1 MHTERLILH
10 PVEIDEAERILAR
23 EPGTQDS
30 WAQDFP
36 FDGDVIGLTMF
47 LRATAAFGD
56 QYPFGHYVV
65 VRTADGQA
73 IGGVGFK
80 GQPKNGTVEIGYG
93 LAPSARGNGYAAEAA
108 QTLVTLAREHGLSRI
123 VADTDTDNIAS
134 QRTLEHAGFTKT
146 ERGTND
152 DLLLYEL
159 NI

>member
-93 LAPSARGNGYAAEAA
+93 LA
-108 QTLVTLAREHGLSRI
+108 LSSF
-123 VADTDTDNIAS
+123 VN
-134 QRTLEHAGFTKT
+134 
-146 ERGTND
+146 
-152 DLLLYEL
+152 
-159 NI
+159 